1 MSQPLL
7 KQQLEGSLFIEECK
21 ASIELAR
28 TSKAA
33 WRLNQAAGLID
44 SPEFEALPLNEQTYL
59 SALFSEAAFAVTG
72 YGV

>member
-1 MSQPLL
+1 MSRPLL

-28 TSKAA
+28 TSQAE

-44 SPEFEALPLNEQTYL
+44 SPPFLALPADEQVHLLGLY
-59 SALFSEAAFAVTG
+59 SEAAFAVTG
-72 YGV
+72 YGA